1 MLLSRIENLNKIDIL
16 ERRFREEG
24 LIHLFYDRFFLV
36 FLNNSETI
44 KAVNLAFSRIKYLFI
59 RDIHAKFDIPNASQ
73 FQDIG
78 QN

>member
-1 MLLSRIENLNKIDIL
+1 MI
-16 ERRFREEG
+16 G
-24 LIHLFYDRFFLV
+24 FFWF
-36 FLNNSETI
+36 FLNNFERI

-73 FQDIG
+73 FLDIG